1 MYPVA
6 IQGYQHL
13 CDNVVNFFLLLNHH
27 GHHGHWCPC
36 RTWPLSTCVGILGW
50 PPGTCADG
58 PGWPLGTG
66 LFCAADCDCRSWQ
79 CAQVN
84 AGRRFALW
92 PLWTYELSRMTH
104 MTAFL
109 KYGKHST
116 WPSTYG
122 LWIRTYRKSF
132 SCKSLLTICCY
143 KAQSNEICMYG
154 RVSRGLFRE
163 FVGTACCTY
172 GQSNTTIETWI
183 DRE

>member
-1 MYPVA
+1 MSLP
-6 IQGYQHL
+6 
-13 CDNVVNFFLLLNHH
+13 NK
-27 GHHGHWCPC
+27 
-36 RTWPLSTCVGILGW
+36 PLGTCVGILGW

-66 LFCAADCDCRSWQ
+66 LFVQRIAIAAVGRVHRSS
-79 CAQVN
+79 
-84 AGRRFALW
+84 AGQRFALW

-104 MTAFL
+104 VTAFL

-132 SCKSLLTICCY
+132 SCKSLLTVCCY

-154 RVSRGLFRE
+154 RVSRGSLPRVRRYGLLYLRTVE
-163 FVGTACCTY
+163 YDHWNMNRQGIAHVKKIALLLRGELTANSLRSS
-172 GQSNTTIETWI
+172 GALLL
-183 DRE
+183 RR